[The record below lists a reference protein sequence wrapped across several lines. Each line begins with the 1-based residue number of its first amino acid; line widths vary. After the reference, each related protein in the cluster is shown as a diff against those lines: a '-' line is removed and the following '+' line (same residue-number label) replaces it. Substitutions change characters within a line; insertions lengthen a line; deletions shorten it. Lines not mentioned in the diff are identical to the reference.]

1 MKKISIAIIL
11 MLILATIVFS
21 GCIERRDDPYT
32 EVRYIIHNGIE
43 RSYRI
48 HIPPS
53 FEKNGEGALVFV
65 LHGGGGT
72 AEGMENYLTKGGF
85 NKLSN
90 ENGFIVVYPDGFEK
104 HWNDGRKNV
113 SWSENNEKID
123 DVDFFSTLIDQ
134 LTEEFNLDSN
144 KVFFTGISNGGQMSY
159 RVACELTD
167 KIAGIAPVVSSLS
180 EDLLEICSPAE
191 PISVF
196 IIAGTDDPLVPYEGG
211 EITLFNKKY
220 GKVIS
225 IPDTVQYRVT
235 NNQISTEPDI
245 SYLPDNDPNDGC
257 IVRCEKYTGGLDSSK
272 VIFYSIEGGGHTW
285 PNGPQYFS
293 KSIIGKV
300 CKDFD
305 ANIVIWDFFKDI
317 INK

>member
-1 MKKISIAIIL
+1 MKKTSI
-11 MLILATIVFS
+11 LILFVLIGSIFVFS
-21 GCIERRDDPYT
+21 GCIKKDNPNT
-32 EVRYIIHNGIE
+32 EVRFIIHNDIK

-53 FEKNGEGALVFV
+53 FEKNGKGALLFV

-72 AEGMENYLTKGGF
+72 AEGMENYLTNGGF
-85 NKLSN
+85 NKLSD

-123 DVDFFSTLIDQ
+123 DVDFFSKLINQ
-134 LTEEFNLDSN
+134 IIEEFNLDSN

-159 RVACELTD
+159 RVACELND

-180 EDLLEICSPAE
+180 EDLLEICSPKN

-211 EITLFNKKY
+211 EIILFNKNY

-225 IPDTVQYRVT
+225 IPDTVQYWVD
-235 NNQISTEPDI
+235 NNQISNDPEI
-245 SYLPDNDPNDGC
+245 SYLHDNNPNDGC
-257 IVRCEKYTGGLDSSK
+257 IVRCEEYTNGINNTK
-272 VIFYSIEGGGHTW
+272 VVFYSIEGGGHTW
-285 PNGPQYFS
+285 PGGPQYFS
-293 KSIIGKV
+293 ESIVGKV

-305 ANIVIWDFFKDI
+305 ANIVIWDFFKEI
-317 INK
+317 SEK